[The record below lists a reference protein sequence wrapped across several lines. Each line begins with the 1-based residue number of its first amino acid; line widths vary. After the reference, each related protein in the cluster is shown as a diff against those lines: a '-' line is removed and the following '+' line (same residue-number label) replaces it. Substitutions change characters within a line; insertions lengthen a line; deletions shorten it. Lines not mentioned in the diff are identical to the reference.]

1 MTAMKQWMDVRKP
14 LGDERGAVAIEY
26 GLLAALIAVAFFAG
40 AQFLGES
47 LTELFNEIGTFLTGI
62 VPIGGAPAP

>member
-1 MTAMKQWMDVRKP
+1 MRQWTWMDMWQAGR
-14 LGDERGAVAIEY
+14 DERGAVAIEY

-40 AQFLGES
+40 AQFLGTS

-62 VPIGGAPAP
+62 VPIGTP